1 MNRSHILQI
10 TLLIVMM
17 SGLVFS
23 NALAAPASKD
33 RTPTVQAPQ
42 ATPATLPPTEP
53 SGPAET
59 LIPTETPIPTEA
71 PTEVPT
77 EPPTATPSATL
88 PPTEATTPTTTA
100 TPTETPVP
108 TQGSL
113 RPVVVIE
120 SYSANPNQIP
130 SGGSFVLEI
139 HLANHGQTRAHNL
152 VVTFSS
158 ADFLPQKTGGV
169 LAVSELEPGESKK
182 VKQSF
187 IANSTL
193 AGLSYATLQATV
205 NYVDESGLAFTEAF
219 TMTLNLKQPTYS
231 GVGATATPTPTGTP
245 IARAQLVISGYKT
258 DVEVLKPGTQFTL
271 ALQVY
276 NSGTELARRVVM
288 VAGGADVSPGQP
300 GGEGTPGAPGVT
312 ASGGDFTNFSPLGVS
327 NVQSL
332 GDLAPGDSLTAQQ
345 PLIVNVSAN
354 PGAYSFK
361 ISFAYY
367 DPQGNLQIDDQ
378 VITLLVHQPP
388 IVDINFY
395 RDPGP
400 IFAGQ
405 PNVLPLQIVN
415 LGRKS
420 AVLGAFRVTAE
431 NAFVENGSV
440 QVGALE
446 TGGYYPLDA
455 MLTPNQPGPL
465 ELQVTVDYTDDFNQS
480 QTITMT
486 IPLEVLEAQVID
498 PGMEPGGEPGMG
510 PGGEPGTG
518 GPLPGEPET
527 FWQAAMRF
535 LRGLIGLDSG
545 RPAMV
550 DAAPPGVDP
559 LGPSPEQPLQ

>member
-1 MNRSHILQI
+1 MKRSHILRI
-10 TLLIVMM
+10 ILLIVVM

-33 RTPTVQAPQ
+33 RTPTVQDTQ
-42 ATPATLPPTEP
+42 ATPMTL
-53 SGPAET
+53 A
-59 LIPTETPIPTEA
+59 PTETPIPTEA
-71 PTEVPT
+71 PTEDPT
-77 EPPTATPSATL
+77 EPPTATPTDTA
-88 PPTEATTPTTTA
+88 PPTEATTPPPTA
-100 TPTETPVP
+100 TPTETSVP

-120 SYSANPNQIP
+120 SYSANPKQIP

-205 NYVDESGLAFTEAF
+205 NYVDESGLAFTETF

-258 DVEVLKPGTQFTL
+258 DVEMLKPGTQFTL

-332 GDLAPGDSLTAQQ
+332 GDLAPGDSLSAQQ

-455 MLTPNQPGPL
+455 MLTPNQPGSL

-498 PGMEPGGEPGMG
+498 PGFEPGGEPGMG

-518 GPLPGEPET
+518 EPQPGEQET

-545 RPAMV
+545 RPSVV
-550 DAAPPGVDP
+550 DAAPLGGEPLEPGP
-559 LGPSPEQPLQ
+559 LPLQ

>member
-1 MNRSHILQI
+1 MNYSHKLRIILLFLMI
-10 TLLIVMM
+10 
-17 SGLVFS
+17 SGFVFS
-23 NALAAPASKD
+23 NALAAPLLKE
-33 RTPTVQAPQ
+33 RTPTAQADQ
-42 ATPATLPPTEP
+42 ATQSTVAPTEP
-53 SGPAET
+53 SAPAET
-59 LIPTETPIPTEA
+59 PTPTETLVPTEA
-71 PTEVPT
+71 PTDLPT
-77 EPPTATPSATL
+77 ESPTATATPTL
-88 PPTEATTPTTTA
+88 PPTEATTPPSTE
-100 TPTETPVP
+100 TPTETSVP

-113 RPVVVIE
+113 RPVIVVE
-120 SYSANPNQIP
+120 SYSANPKQIP
-130 SGGSFVLEI
+130 SGGSFTLEI
-139 HLANHGQTRAHNL
+139 RLANHGQTRAHNL
-152 VVTFSS
+152 VVTF
-158 ADFLPQKTGGV
+158 APGDFLPQKTGGV
-169 LAVSELEPGESKK
+169 LAVSDLEPGESKK
-182 VKQSF
+182 VKQPF

-193 AGLSYATLQATV
+193 SGQTYATLQATV
-205 NYVDESGLAFTEAF
+205 NYVDESGLAYTEAF
-219 TMTLNLKQPTYS
+219 TMTLNLKAPSYS

-245 IARAQLVISGYKT
+245 IARAQLVINSYNT
-258 DVEVLKPGTQFTL
+258 DIEMLKPGTQFTL

-288 VAGGADVSPGQP
+288 VAGGADVTPGQP
-300 GGEGTPGAPGVT
+300 GDEGTPGAPGVS
-312 ASGGDFTNFSPLGVS
+312 ASGGDFANFSPLGVS

-332 GDLAPGDSLTAQQ
+332 GDLPPGESLSAQQ
-345 PLIVNVSAN
+345 PLIVNVSTN

-388 IVDINFY
+388 IVDISFY

-420 AVLGAFRVTAE
+420 AVLGTFRVTAE

-465 ELQVTVDYTDDFNQS
+465 ELQVTVDYTDDFNQP
-480 QTITMT
+480 QTITLA
-486 IPLEVLEAQVID
+486 IPIEVLEMQIID

-510 PGGEPGTG
+510 PGEGPGTG
-518 GPLPGEPET
+518 EPLPGEPET
-527 FWQAAMRF
+527 FWQAALRF
-535 LRGLIGLDSG
+535 LRGLVGLDSG
-545 RPAMV
+545 RPVMAGEPLPV
-550 DAAPPGVDP
+550 DGPIEPGP
-559 LGPSPEQPLQ
+559 MPLQ